1 MTSSDSA
8 HKAVRDVIVVGAGIV
23 GLSAAFSLLQHG
35 IEVTVVDRTG
45 PAAGASWGNAGW
57 LSPAFT
63 IPLPEPALLK
73 QAPRAVL
80 SPNSPV
86 VMEPSTDPAR
96 VKFMAAF
103 ARNCTHRKWSESMRT
118 YATLNAHIFDSFER
132 QIAAGVAGE
141 LHAQD
146 MTVGF
151 ATLPDAFGILEELA
165 RVSAAGQQ
173 IDFTLLDPESARE
186 YEPHLTANVAL
197 ALRLR
202 GQRWINPGAYVHA
215 LADAVRAGGG
225 RLVDGAAITSARR
238 TGDRVRVAGNGF
250 DESAD
255 AVVLANGA
263 WLPHLAHEHGVRMP
277 QHAGR
282 GYSCSVP
289 IDTPLRGS
297 TYFPAARAAITPRP
311 DGADG
316 RPRIRVAGIMEFTD
330 PDKAL
335 DPRRIETTNAAV
347 RPLLR
352 GVDWSGMQ
360 EQWVGSR
367 PLSADGLP
375 LIGATATPGV
385 YVGGGHG
392 MWGLTLGP
400 LTGELLAEEI
410 TTGRPPALTAGLD
423 PLR

>member
-1 MTSSDSA
+1 MTNSRAA
-8 HKAVRDVIVVGAGIV
+8 HKAIVVGAGIV
-23 GLSAAFSLLQHG
+23 GLSTAFSLQQQG
-35 IEVTVVDRTG
+35 VEVTVIDRTG

-73 QAPRAVL
+73 QGPRALL
-80 SPNSPV
+80 SPSSPV
-86 VMEPSTDPAR
+86 ALPPSADPAVVR
-96 VKFMAAF
+96 FMAAF
-103 ARNCTHRKWSESMRT
+103 ARNCTPGTWASSMRL
-118 YATLNAHIFDSFER
+118 YSKLNAHIFDSFER
-132 QIAAGVAGE
+132 QIAAGVKAQV
-141 LHAQD
+141 HAHD

-151 ATLPDAFGILEELA
+151 ASVHDAVGILDELA

-186 YEPHLTANVAL
+186 YEPHLSANVAL

-202 GQRWINPGAYVHA
+202 GQRYLDPGAYVAA
-215 LADAVRAGGG
+215 LADAVIAAGGELRTG
-225 RLVDGAAITSARR
+225 VEVTSVRADGA
-238 TGDRVRVAGNGF
+238 RVRVTGTGF
-250 DESAD
+250 DELTG
-255 AVVLANGA
+255 AVVLASGA
-263 WLPHLAHEHGVRMP
+263 WLPKLATDHGVRVP
-277 QHAGR
+277 LFAGR

-289 IDTPLRGS
+289 VDEPLQGA
-297 TYFPAARAAITPRP
+297 TYFPASRAAITPRP

-316 RPRIRVAGIMEFTD
+316 RPRVRVAGIMEFAD
-330 PDKAL
+330 PDRPL
-335 DPRRIETTNAAV
+335 DPKRIRVTNDTV

-352 GVDWSGMQ
+352 GVDWSGID

-375 LIGATATPGV
+375 LIGGTATPGV

-400 LTGELLAEEI
+400 LTGELLAEQI
-410 TTGRPPALTAGLD
+410 VTGRAPALTAGLD